1 MAGRPHPNEVGE
13 RLRRRRLALGL
24 SQPSLASP
32 GVSAGHVSRIEAS
45 TRVASVSAPRT
56 IVAALESSLNWL
68 ESENDDAEHL
78 AKLVLKHHGRQLPRI
93 AQQLAK
99 SILNRTSHH

>member
-1 MAGRPHPNEVGE
+1 
-13 RLRRRRLALGL
+13 
-24 SQPSLASP
+24 
-32 GVSAGHVSRIEAS
+32 
-45 TRVASVSAPRT
+45 
-56 IVAALESSLNWL
+56 VAALESSLNWL